1 MPPKLNISGKV
12 SNYEKQNKN
21 VVKDKS
27 SQFFLTINTNQS
39 YKDND
44 NNIEN
49 DTAFFTEVI
58 ENVLNNIK
66 DYLKLSA
73 GDTYDDSIKDVD
85 VQYVIERGTK
95 KRMIH
100 SHVFIKFTHTA
111 KDLKLDY
118 TKIKSDIANNL
129 GLNNIFFN
137 CRLVHN
143 NDKSVL
149 EYIDKYVEK

>member
-1 MPPKLNISGKV
+1 MPPKLNIKGTV
-12 SNYEKQNKN
+12 SNYEKKDKN
-21 VVKDKS
+21 IINDKS

-39 YKDND
+39 YKDDD

-49 DTAFFTEVI
+49 DTEVFTGVI
-58 ENVLNNIK
+58 ENMLNNIK
-66 DYLKLSA
+66 DYLKLSS
-73 GDTYDDSIKDVD
+73 GDTYDDNIKDVD

-100 SHVFIKFTHTA
+100 SHIFVKFTHTA
-111 KDLKLDY
+111 KDLKLNY

-129 GLNNIFFN
+129 GLPNIFFN
-137 CRLVHN
+137 CRMVHN

-149 EYIDKYVEK
+149 EYIDKYVQK